1 MYDLLAIGLLI
12 SIILV
17 LIIFYGFPAFL
28 CYLITLGFG
37 KIVKRE
43 NRFKAQ
49 LVLYSVCL
57 LLVYPLIL
65 ATIAKLVV
73 TRELLTLNLIL
84 ESIIAWITL
93 PFGWM
98 ITAIFWT
105 IGAIIFYLKRPRES
119 LASSGDKFE

>member
-12 SIILV
+12 NIIL
-17 LIIFYGFPAFL
+17 LLSFPALL
-28 CYLITLGFG
+28 CFLITF
-37 KIVKRE
+37 IVGE
-43 NRFKAQ
+43 CVNRRNRLKAQ
-49 LVLYSVCL
+49 LVVLFVCL
-57 LLVYPLIL
+57 VLVYPLFL
-65 ATIAKLVV
+65 TSVAAKGQ
-73 TRELLTLNLIL
+73 LTLNLIL
-84 ESIIAWITL
+84 ESITAWITL

>member
-12 SIILV
+12 NIIL
-17 LIIFYGFPAFL
+17 LLSFPALL
-28 CYLITLGFG
+28 CFLITF
-37 KIVKRE
+37 IVGE
-43 NRFKAQ
+43 CVNRRNRLKAQ
-49 LVLYSVCL
+49 LVILFVCL
-57 LLVYPLIL
+57 VLSYPLL
-65 ATIAKLVV
+65 SVLVE
-73 TRELLTLNLIL
+73 TKGQLTLNLIL
-84 ESIIAWITL
+84 ESITAWITS